1 MIRSVCLSWNKQLA
15 SVQVFCD
22 HSHSTL
28 SSEKRYDD
36 KSMKKLFKWLLLLVI
51 TLVISFVVVVYNPH
65 IIKGP
70 LERNLSRMAGYPISL
85 KGDLV
90 IRPGKMTK
98 LTANHVHI
106 SAPAWASHQDLVA
119 VEHLKLS
126 LLTSSLFE
134 DIIVIDSLKVDKL
147 ELNLETNS
155 EGKGNW
161 LTANRPEP
169 ETESNSTSPA
179 IIFKTIAIS
188 DTNIRFRNGKKD
200 VENVLYIASFDKR
213 ELPDGM
219 LHTQVSGDLNNR
231 PVEATFTMG
240 PYANLIHGK
249 DINFTVDGHLG
260 ELKIVGGGLVDDL
273 LKPRQPVFDIDLKG
287 PDTDEITAMLGIEDL
302 GGGAFSL
309 RTKGGPVNGVYEADI
324 NGKVGDISLSAT
336 AQASDIA
343 QFYELDLELAING
356 PSLSSFTRVFGL
368 KHWPDKPFSLTG
380 QAARVGDTL
389 DVRDLTLN
397 IGGTKLLLDALMT
410 EFPTLEGSRVKLT
423 ISGDDVK
430 QFHDLI
436 GIEGPA
442 TGPFNIVGKIDA
454 TPEGLELLQVKLDTS
469 LGHVTVSGPLGEAPD
484 YIGSKLD
491 LHIDG
496 QNANSVMTVFGIDM
510 LPERPFNMNARIE
523 VAEGGLHIE
532 RGVLVTIKDER
543 LELGGFV
550 AFGSGSVG
558 TSVDMK
564 IGGKHF
570 AEMIR
575 RHVGNTELPDSPYE
589 LSGQIKVQEE
599 GIRLENMVFGY
610 EGITLSSDGLIKPG
624 DQLSGTTL
632 NFQIG
637 GENFSS
643 LDTFKAVGTSLD
655 VFVPGQ
661 AYQFDGRFV
670 VESNGWKLDGVNG
683 RIGET
688 VLDFDALISKQSDLS
703 GSNIQFSIEGPDLI
717 KLLRTQ
723 SEPGLPAGPFES
735 SGTLD
740 LTAQTLAINDFK
752 LKTTRA
758 SGVVD
763 LDLGWPF
770 SKNSDIS
777 FNVNLQGD
785 DIRRFIPRN
794 ESFEAEKAEF
804 QLKAAGS
811 KQGDSLAVDQ
821 FDSTIGNMRITLT
834 AKADDNPDDNDI
846 AIAFNVLSEDISTL
860 GKLKGK
866 NLPAQ
871 ALDLKAEF
879 KGNAGRF
886 VLSNLVGS
894 LGDSHIN
901 GELAVSLKGNKPD
914 IKLNASSRYIDIRP
928 FLGEKKPRDKAPATT
943 KPDRLIP
950 ATPLPLDTL
959 AAADISIVLN
969 VDELRY
975 RQASITNL
983 RLGLEQQAGSL
994 KIKEFFYEAPRG
1006 TLDASLSVEP
1016 VGANQANVQIDLN
1029 TEDFLINFSGLPA
1042 EKLSQVPAF
1051 DVDFHV
1057 TGTGGT
1063 IREVAGSLNGSL
1075 YMASKG
1081 GNAENI
1087 DLSVLETFILDE
1099 LFSVLMPKSENTLKQ
1114 TRFNCIATNIEITDG
1129 LLKTKPAIAFTS
1141 DKIAVLT
1148 KGTVDLK
1155 TEKMNLNFNS
1165 TPTNA
1170 LKISPG
1176 EIFYP
1181 YVLISGTLAEPKVGV
1196 DPGKAALHGG
1206 AAIATMGISVLAKG
1220 LIDRASNAVP
1230 VCKSMLNNP
1239 PKKQ

>member
-1 MIRSVCLSWNKQLA
+1 MEQTIGLYSG
-15 SVQVFCD
+15 FYD
-22 HSHSTL
+22 HSQSTL
-28 SSEKRYDD
+28 PPKKRYDN

-51 TLVISFVVVVYNPH
+51 AVAISIVVVIYNPN
-65 IIKGP
+65 IIKGL
-70 LERNLSRMAGYPISL
+70 LERNLSRVAGYPISL
-85 KGDLV
+85 RGDLV
-90 IRPGKMTK
+90 VSPGRMTE

-106 SAPAWASHQDLVA
+106 SAPGWAAHQDLVA
-119 VEHLKLS
+119 VEHLQLS
-126 LLTSSLFE
+126 ILTSTLFE
-134 DIIVIDSLKVDKL
+134 DIIVIDFLKVDKL

-161 LTANRPEP
+161 LTVNKPK
-169 ETESNSTSPA
+169 TESKGTRPA

-188 DTNIRFRNGKKD
+188 DTTTRFRNGRTD
-200 VENVLYIASFDKR
+200 VENVLHIASLDKR

-219 LHTQVSGDLNNR
+219 LHTQLIGDLNTR

-240 PYANLIHGK
+240 PYANLVDGK
-249 DINFTVDGHLG
+249 NINFTVDGHFG
-260 ELKIVGGGLVDDL
+260 ELNVVGGGLVDDL
-273 LKPRQPVFDIDLKG
+273 LQPRQPVFDIDLKG
-287 PDTDEITAMLGIEDL
+287 PNTDEITAMLGIEDL

-309 RTKGGPVNGVYEADI
+309 RAKGGPVNGNYEADI
-324 NGKVGDISLSAT
+324 NGKVGDISLSVT
-336 AQASDIA
+336 AQASEIA
-343 QFYELDLELAING
+343 RFHDLDLDLAING
-356 PSLSSFTRVFGL
+356 PSLGSLTRVFGL

-380 QAARVGDTL
+380 QAARVGATL
-389 DVRDLTLN
+389 DVRNLTLN

-436 GIEGPA
+436 GIKGPA

-496 QNANSVMTVFGIDM
+496 QNANLVMTVFGIDM
-510 LPERPFNMNARIE
+510 LPERPFNMNARVE

-532 RGVLVTIKDER
+532 RGVLVTIEDER

-550 AFGSGSVG
+550 AFGSGSIG
-558 TSVDMK
+558 TDVDMK
-564 IGGKHF
+564 ISGKHF

-575 RHVGNTELPDSPYE
+575 RHVRDTELPDSPYE
-589 LSGQIKVQEE
+589 LSGQIKLQEE

-610 EGITLSSDGLIKPG
+610 EGITLTSDGLIKPG
-624 DQLSGTTL
+624 DQLLGTAL

-637 GENFSS
+637 GKDLSS
-643 LDTFKAVGTSLD
+643 LNTFKAIGTSLD

-661 AYQFDGRFV
+661 PYQFDGRFSV
-670 VESNGWKLDGVNG
+670 GNDGWKLNGVKG
-683 RIGET
+683 RIGKT
-688 VLDFDALISKQSDLS
+688 DLNFDALISKQAELS
-703 GSNIQFSIEGPDLI
+703 GSNIRFLIQGSDLNN
-717 KLLRTQ
+717 LLRRQ

-735 SGTLD
+735 SGMLD
-740 LTAQTLAINDFK
+740 LRAQTLAIKDFR
-752 LKTTRA
+752 LKSTRA
-758 SGVVD
+758 SGEVD
-763 LDLGWPF
+763 LEIDWPLN
-770 SKNSDIS
+770 KNSDVS
-777 FNVNLQGD
+777 FNVNLQGE
-785 DIRRFIPRN
+785 DIRRFIPRTKL
-794 ESFEAEKAEF
+794 FEAEKAEF

-811 KQGDSLAVDQ
+811 KQGDLLKVDQ
-821 FDSTIGNMRITLT
+821 FDSTIGNMRISLT
-834 AKADDNPDDNDI
+834 AKADDNPDDDDI
-846 AIAFNVLSEDISTL
+846 DVAFSVLSEDISTL

-866 NLPAQ
+866 SLPAQ
-871 ALDLKAEF
+871 SLDLKAEF
-879 KGNAGRF
+879 KGNAGQF
-886 VLSNLVGS
+886 VLNNLVGS
-894 LGDSHIN
+894 LGESNIN

-928 FLGEKKPRDKAPATT
+928 YLGEKKVGDKAPATT

-950 ATPLPLDTL
+950 AIPLPLDTL

-983 RLGLEQQAGSL
+983 SLGVEQQAGSL
-994 KIKEFFYEAPRG
+994 KLKEFFYEAPRG
-1006 TLDASLSVEP
+1006 ILDASLSVEP
-1016 VGANQANVQIDLN
+1016 VGPNKANVKIDLN
-1029 TEDFLINFSGLPA
+1029 TEDYLINLSGLT
-1042 EKLSQVPAF
+1042 EDRLSQVPAF
-1051 DVDFHV
+1051 DVDFHA

-1063 IREVAGSLNGSL
+1063 LREVAGTLNGSL

-1087 DLSVLETFILDE
+1087 DLSILETFILDE
-1099 LFSVLMPKSENTLKQ
+1099 LFSVLMPKSESTLEPTQ
-1114 TRFNCIATNIEITDG
+1114 INCVATNIDITDG
-1129 LLKTKPAIAFTS
+1129 LLKTKPALAFTS
-1141 DKIAVLT
+1141 DKIAVIT

-1170 LKISPG
+1170 LKINAG
-1176 EIFYP
+1176 EMFYP
-1181 YVLISGTLAEPKVGV
+1181 YILISGTLADPKVGV

-1220 LIDRASNAVP
+1220 LIDRASNAAP
-1230 VCKSMLNNP
+1230 LCESMLNNP
-1239 PKKQ
+1239 PKKP